1 MNSTTKQAK
10 MIDKSQVYEEVLKVL
25 AERNNTAQLAAKQA
39 YEAATNSESVAE
51 NKYDT
56 FGLEASY
63 LAHGQSQR
71 LLECQQEYL
80 AFTKWQPDS
89 FGSDDEIKLG
99 ALVSLLNPDLGL
111 EKHLFIAPIAGGLSI
126 NIGDKKV
133 LIISP
138 SSPVARAIWH
148 KSLDSE
154 VELPVSGQKVSF
166 CVEYI
171 A

>member
-1 MNSTTKQAK
+1 MKQAK
-10 MIDKSQVYEEVLKVL
+10 MIDKAQVYNEVLKVL
-25 AERNNTAQLAAKQA
+25 AERNKTAQFAAKQA

-71 LLECQQEYL
+71 LLECEQEYL
-80 AFTKWQPDS
+80 AFTKWQPES
-89 FGSDDEIKLG
+89 FTSKSEIKLG
-99 ALVSLLNPDLGL
+99 ALVSLLDMDSGL

-126 NIGDKKV
+126 SVEDKKV

-138 SSPVARAIWH
+138 SSPVAKAIWH
-148 KSLDSE
+148 KTLDSE
-154 VELPVSGQKVSF
+154 VDLPVSGHKVNF